1 MQNND
6 NDASYPRGM
15 EGILG
20 TQIGLS
26 DIQQVQQWLIR
37 IQATVELVLE
47 INRQLDEYSV
57 RKHFALTNNNKKLV
71 IKMEILIDR
80 LNKELS
86 PILSNL
92 YRWTVTTTVEEVLE
106 LTTDVS
112 AMLMSATTQYEVWR
126 KLLASPNT
134 SENVQALDAA
144 RTSFTESVIQALNL
158 VPSLDEVTTL

>member
-1 MQNND
+1 M
-6 NDASYPRGM
+6 
-15 EGILG
+15 G

>member
-1 MQNND
+1 MQIND

-26 DIQQVQQWLIR
+26 DIQQMQTWLIR
-37 IQATVELVLE
+37 IQAAVELVLE
-47 INRQLDEYSV
+47 INHQLDEYSV
-57 RKHFALTNNNKKLV
+57 RKHFALTSSNNKLV
-71 IKMEILIDR
+71 VKMEVMIDQ

-86 PILSNL
+86 PIMSNL
-92 YRWTVTTTVEEVLE
+92 YRWTITTTIEEVLE

-112 AMLMSATTQYEVWR
+112 VMLMNATTQYEIWR

-134 SENVQALDAA
+134 PENVQALDAA
-144 RTSFTESVIQALNL
+144 RASFTEYVVRAQDL
-158 VPSLDEVTTL
+158 VPSLDEVTML

>member
-1 MQNND
+1 
-6 NDASYPRGM
+6 M

-26 DIQQVQQWLIR
+26 DIQQMQQWLIR

-47 INRQLDEYSV
+47 INHQLDEFSV

-71 IKMEILIDR
+71 IRMEVLIDR

-86 PILSNL
+86 PIMSNL
-92 YRWTVTTTVEEVLE
+92 YRWTITTTIEEVLE

-112 AMLMSATTQYEVWR
+112 VTLMEATNHYETWR

-134 SENVQALDAA
+134 PENVQALDTA
-144 RTSFTESVIQALNL
+144 RASFIEYVVQAQNL